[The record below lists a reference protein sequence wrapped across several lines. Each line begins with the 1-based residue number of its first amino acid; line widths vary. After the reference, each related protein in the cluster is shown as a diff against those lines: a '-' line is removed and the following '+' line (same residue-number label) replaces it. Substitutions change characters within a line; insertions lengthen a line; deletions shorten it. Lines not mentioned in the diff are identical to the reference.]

1 MRFSFVLR
9 NNAVFKMPDAP
20 RTPPRPPHT
29 TYDCHLSSHLCGLGL
44 DQWRN
49 GGDGESAGGRRA
61 EGGGN
66 EGLYKEE
73 AALDGNWLRLAP

>member
-1 MRFSFVLR
+1 MKSLHFLFVFR
-9 NNAVFKMPDAP
+9 NNARFKMPGFP
-20 RTPPRPPHT
+20 CTFSN
-29 TYDCHLSSHLCGLGL
+29 CHLSSHLCGLGL

-49 GGDGESAGGRRA
+49 GGDGESGGK
-61 EGGGN
+61 GGN